1 MNYTELTQ
9 FVTGFSEY
17 EEADFVAAIPQFIKN
32 AEERICR
39 TVFLP
44 YFRKT
49 ATSNF
54 TAGNKFLAAPVD
66 FLTPYYLTVTS
77 GTTVTALINKE
88 PDWLLEAYATTTTQG
103 LPLFY
108 ALHDDDSIV
117 VGPTPDSAYACE
129 LSYNHQP
136 ESIVTA
142 STTWLGDNAQQA
154 LLYGA
159 LCEAAIYMRQDQDVM
174 EKYEARF
181 QEGIDQLSVFGG
193 VRSRKDDYR
202 RRDMRKGTD
211 T

>member
-1 MNYTELTQ
+1 MNYTELTD
-9 FVTGFSEY
+9 FIKGYCEY
-17 EEADFVAAIPQFIKN
+17 AETDFVAAIPQFIKN

-44 YFRKT
+44 VFRKT

-54 TAGNKFLAAPVD
+54 TSGNRYLSTPTD
-66 FLTPYYLTVTS
+66 FLHPYYLTVTS
-77 GTTVTALINKE
+77 GTTITALINKE
-88 PDWLLEAYATTTTQG
+88 PDWLREAYATTSTTG

-108 ALHDDDSIV
+108 ALHDNNSIA

-129 LSYNHQP
+129 LAYNHQP

-142 STTWLGDNAQQA
+142 TTTWLGDNAQVA
-154 LLYGA
+154 LLYGS
-159 LCEAAIYMRQDQDVM
+159 LCEAAIWMRQDEDVQA
-174 EKYEARF
+174 KYEARF

-202 RRDMRKGTD
+202 KRDIRKGTD